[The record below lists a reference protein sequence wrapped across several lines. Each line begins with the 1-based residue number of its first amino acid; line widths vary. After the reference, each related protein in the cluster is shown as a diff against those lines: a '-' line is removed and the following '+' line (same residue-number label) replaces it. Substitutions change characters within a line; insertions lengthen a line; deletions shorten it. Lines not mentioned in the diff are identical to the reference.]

1 MKLKIIKFDLPI
13 NGTKVKN
20 LDELRDNLTDEILA
34 LARSGQ
40 LERWLGS
47 RQLPEPAQAVADAVK
62 QEQTDKELFLALCE
76 SLEVEVHPDDVKAI
90 FDAPPEPGKFIPGAR
105 YREELKNHPGRN
117 SENKDKDVVYSK
129 KILEIKF
136 GYGAVE
142 EISKELFGW
151 ESRSTFFGSA
161 SIVKVHV
168 KNGGVIKK
176 GDLIFE
182 VDNLFGVKK
191 LFSSFN
197 GVVQKIFVKVGDKI
211 KADQYLM
218 AIAETES

>member
-1 MKLKIIKFDLPI
+1 MKLIKFDLPI

-76 SLEVEVHPDDVKAI
+76 VLEVEVHPDDVKAI
-90 FDAPPEPGKFIPGAR
+90 FDAPPAPGRFISGAM
-105 YREELKNHPGRN
+105 YGEELKNHLDRKV
-117 SENKDKDVVYSK
+117 ENEEVPFLNKIVKITLGDVVLFVGEWHEW
-129 KILEIKF
+129 LEYIPEF
-136 GYGAVE
+136 
-142 EISKELFGW
+142 S
-151 ESRSTFFGSA
+151 GSI
-161 SIVKVHV
+161 SIVKIYV
-168 KNGGVIKK
+168 KEGERIKK

-182 VDNLFGVKK
+182 IINLFEIKK
-191 LFSSFN
+191 VFSSSN
-197 GVVQKIFVKVGDKI
+197 GVVQEIFVKVGEEVGLYKH
-211 KADQYLM
+211 LM
-218 AIAETES
+218 SIAETES